1 MELKKI
7 NVKEISYFIGS
18 MGLGVVLGLSICK
31 IISTLW
37 NNYWIIMSTRFEGKV
52 ILLTGASSCNP
63 DKQMGFAGETV
74 WRFFKE
80 GGAGAIIT
88 DVQDELGEISNK

>member
-31 IISTLW
+31 IISTL
-37 NNYWIIMSTRFEGKV
+37 
-52 ILLTGASSCNP
+52 
-63 DKQMGFAGETV
+63 
-74 WRFFKE
+74 
-80 GGAGAIIT
+80 
-88 DVQDELGEISNK
+88 

>member
-1 MELKKI
+1 
-7 NVKEISYFIGS
+7 
-18 MGLGVVLGLSICK
+18 
-31 IISTLW
+31 
-37 NNYWIIMSTRFEGKV
+37 MSTRFEGKV

-88 DVQDELGEISNK
+88 DVQDELAEISNKSINHHAEIVALNEASKHLKNYRLAINI